1 MVELEKLNENKLY
14 LFSSANAIIFFY
26 KNPSFYKKIDKLL
39 FKNILSITIMPPKK
53 AVKKVSTKE
62 ESDDDYEDEIE
73 LDDVEEVEVDEF
85 DDDEEKDELNIE
97 PDTEV
102 IGCAL
107 EDAIEDDDEY
117 FDNNDEIELQD
128 DQNIEYVTKENRLSS
143 NRLTKYEMV
152 RILGE
157 RCKQL
162 TMGAKPLIKNFK
174 DLSYDRIAEEE
185 FLRNM
190 IPFKIKRPLPNGKY
204 EIWNLEELSKDHLL
218 SLIE

>member
-1 MVELEKLNENKLY
+1 
-14 LFSSANAIIFFY
+14 
-26 KNPSFYKKIDKLL
+26 
-39 FKNILSITIMPPKK
+39 MPPKK
-53 AVKKVSTKE
+53 AVKKVSSKE
-62 ESDDDYEDEIE
+62 ESEDDYEEDIDE

-97 PDTEV
+97 PDTEAV
-102 IGCAL
+102 GCAL
-107 EDAIEDDDEY
+107 EEAIEDDDEY
-117 FDNNDEIELQD
+117 FDNNDEVELQD

-174 DLSYDRIAEEE
+174 DLSYDKIAEEE
-185 FLRNM
+185 FIRNM

-204 EIWNLEELSKDHLL
+204 EIWNIEELSKDHLL

>member
-1 MVELEKLNENKLY
+1 
-14 LFSSANAIIFFY
+14 
-26 KNPSFYKKIDKLL
+26 
-39 FKNILSITIMPPKK
+39 MPPKK

-62 ESDDDYEDEIE
+62 ESDDEYEDEVE

-85 DDDEEKDELNIE
+85 DEDEEKDELNIE

-102 IGCAL
+102 VGCAL
-107 EDAIEDDDEY
+107 EEAIEDDDEY
-117 FDNNDEIELQD
+117 FDNNDEVELQD
-128 DQNIEYVTKENRLSS
+128 DQNIEYVSKENRLSS
-143 NRLTKYEMV
+143 NRITKYEMV

-174 DLSYDRIAEEE
+174 DLSYDKIAEEE
-185 FLRNM
+185 FIRNM

>member
-1 MVELEKLNENKLY
+1 MKFI
-14 LFSSANAIIFFY
+14 LFH
-26 KNPSFYKKIDKLL
+26 KKIDIIL
-39 FKNILSITIMPPKK
+39 FKNIISFTIMPPKK
-53 AVKKVSTKE
+53 AVKKVSKKE
-62 ESDDDYEDEIE
+62 DSDDEYDVDDDVE
-73 LDDVEEVEVDEF
+73 LDDIEEVEVEDFDEEI
-85 DDDEEKDELNIE
+85 DEEKDELNIE
-97 PDTEV
+97 PDTEAV
-102 IGCAL
+102 GCAL
-107 EDAIEDDDEY
+107 EEAIDDDDEY

-128 DQNIEYVTKENRLSS
+128 DQNIEYVSKENRLSS

-174 DLSYDRIAEEE
+174 DLSYDNIAEEE

>member
-1 MVELEKLNENKLY
+1 
-14 LFSSANAIIFFY
+14 
-26 KNPSFYKKIDKLL
+26 
-39 FKNILSITIMPPKK
+39 MPPKK
-53 AVKKVSTKE
+53 AVKKVSKKD
-62 ESDDDYEDEIE
+62 ESDDEYDVD
-73 LDDVEEVEVDEF
+73 DDVELDEADEVEVEEF
-85 DDDEEKDELNIE
+85 DDDDEEEKDELNIE
-97 PDTEV
+97 PDTEAV
-102 IGCAL
+102 GCTL
-107 EDAIEDDDEY
+107 EEAIEEDDEY
-117 FDNNDEIELQD
+117 FDNNDEVELQD

-162 TMGAKPLIKNFK
+162 TMGAKPLIKNYK
-174 DLSYDRIAEEE
+174 DLSYDKIAEEE
-185 FLRNM
+185 FIRNM